1 MYRELSEYLGR
12 TNVFH
17 STHVTPSPGV
27 ERSNSTPFGRLIAP
41 PGTGN
46 TSSFGNV
53 QGLSQSSVLVI
64 GSPTVAPS
72 DDAGEEDSEAPSVGD
87 ENV

>member
-1 MYRELSEYLGR
+1 MYRELSDYLGR

-17 STHVTPSPGV
+17 STNVTPSPGAGL
-27 ERSNSTPFGRLIAP
+27 SNSTPFGKLIAP

-46 TSSFGNV
+46 TSSFGNM
-53 QGLSQSSVLVI
+53 QGGTQSSVLVI
-64 GSPTVAPS
+64 GSPSVAPSDS
-72 DDAGEEDSEAPSVGD
+72 DDAGEEEAPSVGD

>member
-1 MYRELSEYLGR
+1 MYRELSDYLGR

-17 STHVTPSPGV
+17 STNVTPSPGHGC
-27 ERSNSTPFGRLIAP
+27 SNSTPFGRLIVP

-46 TSSFGNV
+46 TYSFGNK
-53 QGLSQSSVLVI
+53 QSGSHSSVLFI

-72 DDAGEEDSEAPSVGD
+72 DDEGKEEAPSVGD
-87 ENV
+87 EKV